1 MRTKAMATCLTAVL
15 TVLATAG
22 WAAEDPAERL
32 DRGRTSFRTYCSNCH
47 GDGGRGDGKM
57 AEILRVP
64 PADLTRLAVDD
75 GGAFPSERVYRAIDG
90 RDEVRGH
97 GRREMPVWGIGFRD
111 PGRDSDQE
119 AEVRQRILDLVAFI
133 ASIQEPGAGDGEG
146 ETPAAAS
153 AGAADGAQQP

>member
-1 MRTKAMATCLTAVL
+1 
-15 TVLATAG
+15 
-22 WAAEDPAERL
+22 
-32 DRGRTSFRTYCSNCH
+32 
-47 GDGGRGDGKM
+47 
-57 AEILRVP
+57 
-64 PADLTRLAVDD
+64 
-75 GGAFPSERVYRAIDG
+75 
-90 RDEVRGH
+90 
-97 GRREMPVWGIGFRD
+97 MPVWGIGFRD